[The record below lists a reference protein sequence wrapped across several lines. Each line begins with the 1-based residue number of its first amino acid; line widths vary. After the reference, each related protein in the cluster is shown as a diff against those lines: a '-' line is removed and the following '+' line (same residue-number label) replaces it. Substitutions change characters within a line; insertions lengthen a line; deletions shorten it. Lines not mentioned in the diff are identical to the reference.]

1 MSFCVKEVNKVPDLT
16 IGQLPNASQV
26 DPSSLFVAEQSGV
39 AVNVTG
45 AQLLKFANVETAAQV
60 QAATEAAQSADQSAQ
75 KAENASLAIQDLGV
89 SAETVPNTSPAE
101 VQKTVD
107 PTSGAVTLEFQIPAG
122 AAGPAGK
129 DGKSAY
135 QDAAASGYTG
145 TEADFN
151 AALACLPS
159 MWMLKGGIYIPSK
172 SNLNDYTIP
181 GNYYCNSNTTA
192 KTLSNTPIAASSMPA
207 FIMKVFYAIGT
218 SSPAQMLITHS
229 LGVDT
234 PNYSFIREFLST
246 GQWGS
251 WMKIGPITLSDLGIT
266 AKASELNY
274 VSGVTSPLQTQILN
288 RLLKNFQFSGAG
300 GSAYT
305 FAFKNNDASA
315 FGSIGGY
322 GTGGIGAWL
331 FMGFGDEPWLPENA
345 LIVSPTVLKYKN
357 KDVYHAGNPPKLEN
371 MGVTAKA
378 DELNYVSGVTSNIQ
392 EQLNAI
398 TAQIGD
404 IAAQLDA
411 INGEVV

>member
-1 MSFCVKEVNKVPDLT
+1 MPDLT

-101 VQKTVD
+101 VKKTVD

-122 AAGPAGK
+122 ATGPAGK

-159 MWMLKGGIYIPSK
+159 MWMLEGGTAITQAGD
-172 SNLNDYTIP
+172 LNSYTTA
-181 GNYYCNSNTTA
+181 GNYYC
-192 KTLSNTPIAASSMPA
+192 
-207 FIMKVFYAIGT
+207 GT
-218 SSPAQMLITHS
+218 SSVAAAMQNCPVQKAFFLKVFNPIGVNSNYFAQLIMS
-229 LGVDT
+229 
-234 PNYSFIREFLST
+234 YSDMRPRMRISSYGSFGPWIEFAFLT
-246 GQWGS
+246 DL
-251 WMKIGPITLSDLGIT
+251 TLSQLGIT
-266 AKASELNY
+266 ASIDELNY
-274 VSGVTSPLQTQILN
+274 VDGVTAPLQTQISN
-288 RLLKNFQFSGAG
+288 RLLKNFRFSGSS

-305 FAFKNNDASA
+305 FAFQNADASS

-322 GTGGIGAWL
+322 GSGGIGARL
-331 FMGFGDEPWLPENA
+331 FMGFGDSPWLPENA
-345 LIVSPTVLKYKN
+345 LIVSPTELKYKN
-357 KDVYHAGNPPKLEN
+357 NDVYHAGNPPALSAL
-371 MGVTAKA
+371 GITATA
-378 DELNYVSGVTSNIQ
+378 NELNYVSGVTSNIQ
-392 EQLNAI
+392 NQLNAI

-404 IAAQLDA
+404 IGTQLDA